1 MAKKR
6 PVVRKE
12 RFDMRLSED
21 ESKTLKQ
28 LSKETGWSKTDVVL
42 AGVRLLQRQMEGF
55 GLGDGRV
62 RED

>member
-21 ESKTLKQ
+21 ESRTLKQ
-28 LSKETGWSKTDVVL
+28 LSKETGWSKTDVAL
-42 AGVRLLQRQMEGF
+42 AGVRLLQRQMEGEK
-55 GLGDGRV
+55 R
-62 RED
+62 